1 VSTTTAK
8 RAGAKAREL
17 TLVQAVND
25 ALRTIMREDPSVLV
39 MGEDVGPKGGVF
51 LATEGL
57 TEEFGEERCFD
68 TPLSEDGIVGCGVGL
83 ALNGMKPVCEIQFQD
98 FIFPAFDQ
106 IVSEAAKMR
115 YRSGGQYTV
124 PMVIR
129 TPYGGGIRGGLYHS
143 QSGEAY
149 FCHTPGLKVVVP
161 STPRDAKGLLIASI
175 LDPDPVIFLEPKALY
190 RSFREEVP
198 EGLYTEPLSTTREVR
213 PGDAAVVFCYGAMVP
228 VCKQAADRVSEARGV
243 EVRVVDLRT
252 LLPLDEDAV
261 LDAARDSGRVV
272 VVHEAPRFCGFG
284 GEISAL
290 IAEHAVERM
299 EAPVVR
305 VTGFDTPFPNT
316 LEHYYLPDARRVV
329 DAIEKVL
336 DF

>member
-1 VSTTTAK
+1 MTQ
-8 RAGAKAREL
+8 L

-25 ALRTIMREDPSVLV
+25 ALKTKMREDGSVLV
-39 MGEDVGPKGGVF
+39 LGEDVGPKGGVF

-57 TEEFGEERCFD
+57 TAEFGEERCFD
-68 TPLSEDGIVGCGVGL
+68 TPLSEDGIVGAGIGL
-83 ALNGMKPVCEIQFQD
+83 AMNGFRPVCEIQFQD

-149 FCHTPGLKVVVP
+149 FAHTPGLKVVVP
-161 STPRDAKGLLIASI
+161 SSPYDAKGLLIAAI
-175 LDPDPVIFLEPKALY
+175 EDPDPVIFLEPKAIY
-190 RSFREEVP
+190 RAFREEVP
-198 EGLYTEPLSTTREVR
+198 EGRYAVPLGTTREVR
-213 PGDAAVVFCYGAMVP
+213 PGQDAVLYCYGAMVP
-228 VCKQAADRVSEARGV
+228 VCVQAAGRVAEQRGK

-252 LLPLDEDAV
+252 LLPLDEEAV
-261 LDAARDSGRVV
+261 LQHARECGRVV
-272 VVHEAPRFCGFG
+272 VVHEAPRFCGYG

-290 IAEHAVERM
+290 IAEHAIEYM
-299 EAPVVR
+299 QAPIVR

-316 LEHYYLPDARRVV
+316 LEHYYMPDARRVL
-329 DAIEKVL
+329 DALERVL
-336 DF
+336 EF